1 MKKFKLRWLLFVL
14 LFFLVYLIAGAV
26 GPFIHYT
33 KVSKETKKN
42 FAASDCY
49 RDNIGVDRAMLLE
62 TNKSAW
68 DERIRLFNQA
78 KERIILSTFDMR
90 DGKSTR
96 DLLAVLYHRA
106 EEGIKIKILVDGVS
120 GKIRMEGNELF
131 YALSSHPNVE
141 IKVYN
146 ELNLAMPWKT
156 QGRMHDKYV
165 IVDELAY
172 ILGGRNTFDYFIGD
186 YPNKNMSYDREVLI
200 YNTDPK
206 LDGGDKSSLYQVEEY
221 FERMWNKKECR
232 LFHDQESLRED
243 DKTKSMIHM
252 LTRRYEKLKKENA
265 DLFKDC
271 DYGEITCETNKVTLL
286 SNPTGVYGK
295 EPVLFYELSQ
305 LMKRAKDRVII
316 HTPYVVLNGY
326 MKRELTD
333 IARKVQN
340 SRMVIN
346 SVENGDNFMAS
357 SDYLYRKK
365 GVYDT
370 GISMLEYDGGVS
382 YHGKSIV
389 IDEDMSIIGSYNMD
403 LRSTYVD
410 TELMLA
416 VQSRKLTE
424 ELTGYMDEM
433 EKDCRVVT
441 GPDTYEVPEHI
452 QVEEIPFWKKT
463 AMRAVGLIMQPFR
476 CMV

>member
-1 MKKFKLRWLLFVL
+1 MKRFKIRWLLYLL

-26 GPFIHYT
+26 GPFHYYK
-33 KVSKETKKN
+33 KVSEETKKN
-42 FAASDCY
+42 ISVSDCY
-49 RDNIGVDRAMLLE
+49 RDHTGVDRAMLLE

-68 DERIRLFNQA
+68 DERIRLFHQA

-90 DGKSTR
+90 DGRSTR
-96 DLLAVLYHRA
+96 DLLAVLYHKA

-120 GKIRMEGNELF
+120 GTIRMEGNELF

-141 IKVYN
+141 IKIYN
-146 ELNLAMPWKT
+146 KLNLAMPWKT

-200 YNTDPK
+200 YNTDP
-206 LDGGDKSSLYQVEEY
+206 GQHREDKSSLYQVEAY
-221 FERMWNKKECR
+221 FSCMWNKKECS
-232 LFHDQESLRED
+232 LFHNEESLGKD
-243 DKTKSMIHM
+243 DKVKSMIDM
-252 LTRRYEKLKKENA
+252 LNKRYEKLKRENP
-265 DLFKDC
+265 DLFKSC
-271 DYGEITCETNKVTLL
+271 DYSRVTCETNKVTLL
-286 SNPTGVYGK
+286 SNPTGMYGK
-295 EPVLFYELSQ
+295 EPVLFYELSE
-305 LMKRAKDRVII
+305 LMKQAKERVII

-326 MKRELTD
+326 MKRELTE
-333 IARKVQN
+333 IAGKVPD

-365 GVYDT
+365 GVYRT
-370 GISMLEYDGGVS
+370 GLSLLEYDGGVS
-382 YHGKSIV
+382 YHGKSVV

-416 VQSRKLTE
+416 VQSKELTE
-424 ELTGYMDEM
+424 VLTGYMDEM

-441 GPDTYEVPEHI
+441 GPDTYKVPAHI
-452 QVEEIPFWKKT
+452 RVEEIGFWKKL

-476 CMV
+476 SMV